1 MMGEGVYWMTEK
13 RVGTLSP
20 WEVVRE
26 NPRLVLQVLGR
37 SRLIRQRG
45 Q

>member
-1 MMGEGVYWMTEK
+1 MMGEGVYCVTEK
-13 RVGTLSP
+13 HVGVLSP

-26 NPRLVLQVLGR
+26 NPRLVLEVLGR
-37 SRLIRQRG
+37 APLRRQRG